1 MSRNALQLTRRVA
14 SEFLLAAY
22 ALGVSA
28 ALVVRVAVPEALVAT
43 VLALLVAGRAL
54 LGMSRAGSLKLAWKF
69 PRVDALGLPAPT
81 DALGWRATEA
91 AEALLAALDCDAHA
105 YRDFFPNARRDVRA
119 ALAQALDPRAESAEV
134 EGVEKRLR
142 EIEVRLRSA
151 KPQMP
156 VGSGVGA
163 LDLLDARS
171 HALASAVEELAP
183 RSNVVPIRSGGRS

>member
-1 MSRNALQLTRRVA
+1 MSRNALQLARRVA

-43 VLALLVAGRAL
+43 VLGLLVAGRAL
-54 LGMSRAGSLKLAWKF
+54 LGMSRAGSLRLAWRY
-69 PRVDALGLPAPT
+69 PRVDALGLAPPT
-81 DALGWRATEA
+81 DALGWRVAEA
-91 AEALLAALDCDAHA
+91 AEAVLAALDGEANA

-119 ALAQALDPRAESAEV
+119 ALALALDPRAQSAEV
-134 EGVEKRLR
+134 EAVEQRLG
-142 EIEVRLRSA
+142 EIEARLRSA
-151 KPQMP
+151 RPTAP
-156 VGSGVGA
+156 VGSGLGA
-163 LDLLDARS
+163 LELLDARS